1 MPEKNWKVEL
11 SKEAIK
17 DLINLDK
24 NVSSRLLNKLNKLEI
39 SENPLSLK
47 DVRPLVGKLKGFYRL
62 RVGEYRIIFELD
74 RPNKRIGIHIIVLR
88 GNAY

>member
-24 NVSSRLLNKLNKLEI
+24 NVSSRLVNKLNKLEI

-74 RPNKRIGIHIIVLR
+74 RHNKRIGIHIIVLR

>member
-17 DLINLDK
+17 DLKKLDK
-24 NVSSRLLNKLNKLEI
+24 NVSSRLLNNLNKLEI

-62 RVGEYRIIFELD
+62 RVGEYRIIFEID
-74 RPNKRIGIHIIVLR
+74 RPNKRIGIHIIVPR

>member
-17 DLINLDK
+17 DLKKLDK
-24 NVSSRLLNKLNKLEI
+24 NVSSRLLNNLNKLEI

-62 RVGEYRIIFELD
+62 RVGEYRIIFEID
-74 RPNKRIGIHIIVLR
+74 RPNKRIGIHIIVPR
-88 GNAY
+88 GNA